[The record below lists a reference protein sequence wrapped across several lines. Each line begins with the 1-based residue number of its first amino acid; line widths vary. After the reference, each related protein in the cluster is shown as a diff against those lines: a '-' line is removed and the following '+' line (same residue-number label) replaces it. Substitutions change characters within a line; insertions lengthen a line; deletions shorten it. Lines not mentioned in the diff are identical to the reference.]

1 MNRFAL
7 FAAAALVA
15 APALANDSTAT
26 LGAGGLV
33 LVRADTVTMAK
44 EDLFI
49 SPSKVTVDY
58 VFRNNADEAKTYLVA
73 FPMPDIEPGNYL
85 DSDISIPA
93 PEKENYMNF
102 AVSVEGKDVAPKI
115 EMRALSATLDVTDR
129 LTALG
134 IPLNPLSED
143 TAKKLKAIPAEKLK
157 DLATLGA
164 VIISDD
170 GSVPAWTL
178 RSTYY
183 WEQTFPANAEIKVHH
198 DYTPAV
204 GSTFF
209 YESALKEQN
218 VGRDYCV
225 DQGTASAIHKALLKG
240 GQDNPYLNQ
249 RTLEYIL
256 TTGANWQGAIEDFRL
271 VVDKESPDTL
281 ISFCGEGVKKIG
293 PTQFEMR
300 KKDFYPTDEFR
311 LLLLSPMRP

>member
-1 MNRFAL
+1 MT
-7 FAAAALVA
+7 
-15 APALANDSTAT
+15 SIAT

-33 LVRADTVTMAK
+33 LVRADTVTMVK

-49 SPSKVTVDY
+49 SPSKVSVDY

-73 FPMPDIEPGNYL
+73 FPMPDIEPDNYL
-85 DSDISIPA
+85 NSDISIPE

-102 AVSVEGKDVAPKI
+102 AVSADGKDVVPKI
-115 EMRALSATLDVTDR
+115 EMRALSATLDVTDK

-134 IPLNPLSED
+134 IPLNPLSDE
-143 TAKKLKAIPAEKLK
+143 TAKTLKAVPADKLKELV
-157 DLATLGA
+157 TLGA
-164 VIISDD
+164 IVTDDD
-170 GSVPAWTL
+170 GPRPAWTL

-183 WEQTFPANAEIKVHH
+183 WEQTFPAKAEIKVHH
-198 DYTPAV
+198 NYTPAV
-204 GSTFF
+204 GATFF

-225 DQGTASAIHKALLKG
+225 DQSTAAAIHKAIVKG
-240 GQDNPYLNQ
+240 GADNPYLNQ

-256 TTGANWQGAIEDFRL
+256 TTGANWQGSIEDFHL
-271 VVDKESPDTL
+271 TVDKESPDTI
-281 ISFCGEGVKKIG
+281 ISFCGDGVKKTG

-311 LLLLSPMRP
+311 LLLLSPMQP